1 MPIQRHAELRTRR
14 KRRAK
19 LVNLRKRYKNAR
31 TEEERSRILAKVN
44 RVHPMLNPDEFLAP
58 LNRG

>member
-1 MPIQRHAELRTRR
+1 MPIQRLAELRTRR

-44 RVHPMLNPDEFLAP
+44 RVNPLLNPDEFLAP
-58 LNRG
+58 LNRA